1 MTHLVHI
8 NPLLF
13 EPGDRLSL
21 AEFLER
27 WEQMPGLQFAELI
40 DGVVHVPSP
49 VSYSHSSVHSNVQ
62 GFLWAYAARTGVCDC
77 LTTATWL
84 MMENAPQPDVA
95 VILLPKYGGRTRI
108 RDKFASG
115 APELVVEVS
124 GSSRSFDLGPKL
136 ALYQRAGVQ
145 EYLALL
151 LEEKRAEWRYLQD
164 GSYRLLAVDSEGT
177 LKSAVFPG
185 LWLDERAL
193 WTNDRAALLDTLQR
207 GLESEECNA
216 FLARLNASGT

>member
-49 VSYSHSSVHSNVQ
+49 VSYSHGSVHGNIQ
-62 GFLWAYAARTGVCDC
+62 ALLGAYAIATGVCRF

-84 MMENAPQPDVA
+84 MLENAPQPDVA
-95 VILLPKYGGRTRI
+95 VILLPEYGGRTGI
-108 RDKFASG
+108 RDKFATG

-145 EYLALL
+145 EYLTLL
-151 LEEKRAEWRYLQD
+151 LEENRAEWRHLQD
-164 GSYRLLAVDSEGT
+164 GSYHLLPADAEGT
-177 LKSAVFPG
+177 QKSIIFPG

-193 WTNDRAALLDTLQR
+193 WKDDLAALHDTLQR
-207 GLESEECNA
+207 GLESEECKA
-216 FLARLNASGT
+216 FLARLKR

>member
-27 WEQMPGLQFAELI
+27 WEQMPGLKSAELI

-49 VSYSHSSVHSNVQ
+49 VSYSHGSVHSSIQ
-62 GFLWAYAARTGVCDC
+62 GLIWVYAAATGVCRC

-95 VILLPKYGGRTRI
+95 VILLPEMAAK
-108 RDKFASG
+108 
-115 APELVVEVS
+115 PESVT
-124 GSSRSFDLGPKL
+124 SSLP
-136 ALYQRAGVQ
+136 
-145 EYLALL
+145 
-151 LEEKRAEWRYLQD
+151 
-164 GSYRLLAVDSEGT
+164 
-177 LKSAVFPG
+177 
-185 LWLDERAL
+185 
-193 WTNDRAALLDTLQR
+193 
-207 GLESEECNA
+207 
-216 FLARLNASGT
+216 ARRNSWWK